1 MAQVNTSNCLVQ
13 LDIVVDLQQSGTRI
27 ERNKI
32 KQARFPQAFR
42 TALTGQ
48 FLLA

>member
-13 LDIVVDLQQSGTRI
+13 LDIVVDLQQSGITI
-27 ERNKI
+27 AGDKI
-32 KQARFPQAFR
+32 KQAGFSQAFR
-42 TALTGQ
+42 TALTGR